1 MLNVTKNK
9 KNMNI
14 DKFEVDGSNKISLKK
29 MRADSTLE
37 DIDELSGNIEE
48 LVDLQG
54 KLYADGK
61 YSILIV
67 IQAMDTA
74 GKDGIIKHVMAGFN
88 PQSTQVSSFKQP
100 SAEELGHD
108 YLWKAHKSMPERGH
122 IGIFNRSYYE
132 EVLVVRVHDLIVF
145 QKIPA
150 ELVHKDIFEERFK
163 QIKDFERMLHKNGT
177 IVIKLFLN
185 ITKDEQKKRLLERI
199 EDKSKNWKFSESD
212 LKERTFWEK
221 YMECYEDLINETSTK
236 ECPWYVVP
244 SNQKKASRLIVSE
257 ILLDRMKKLN
267 LEYPALTAAQTAN
280 LQKCKDQL

>member
-145 QKIPA
+145 QKIPT

>member
-1 MLNVTKNK
+1 
-9 KNMNI
+9 
-14 DKFEVDGSNKISLKK
+14 
-29 MRADSTLE
+29 
-37 DIDELSGNIEE
+37 
-48 LVDLQG
+48 
-54 KLYADGK
+54 
-61 YSILIV
+61 
-67 IQAMDTA
+67 
-74 GKDGIIKHVMAGFN
+74 
-88 PQSTQVSSFKQP
+88 
-100 SAEELGHD
+100 
-108 YLWKAHKSMPERGH
+108 MPERGH

-145 QKIPA
+145 QKIPT
-150 ELVHKDIFEERFK
+150 ELIHKDIFEERFK

>member
-145 QKIPA
+145 QKIPT
-150 ELVHKDIFEERFK
+150 ELIHKDIFEERFK